1 MVGGSKSSM
10 GLTSATSWC
19 GKMLIHEALTREEL
33 GGHNYPIA
41 CHFTKFSH
49 LTSSLQFQ
57 DIKHTGL
64 PRGDGME
71 TFAGEGFSELAL

>member
-1 MVGGSKSSM
+1 MWANVKAEWELGM
-10 GLTSATSWC
+10 R
-19 GKMLIHEALTREEL
+19 IHEALTHEEL

-41 CHFTKFSH
+41 CPFTKFSH

-57 DIKHTGL
+57 DIKHIGL

-71 TFAGEGFSELAL
+71 TFASEGFSELAL